1 MKNVPLL
8 EVKQISKSFSNQLVL
23 KEVTLELERGDV
35 YALVGGNGAGKSTLM
50 KILTGLY
57 SYDAG
62 EMYVK
67 GREQSFSNPA
77 EAHSNGIYLI
87 PQEPLIFPHMT
98 IEENICIG
106 IKAKKKELRKKVKDL
121 IKSLGWNIEL
131 SAIGSS
137 LSIAQ
142 QQLVEILR
150 GLIREAEILILDE
163 PTSTLTTHEIK
174 SLFVL
179 MKSLKEKGIGMI
191 YITHRFPEIFEI
203 ANKVAILRDGI
214 IVNQGDISD
223 YTYDMLMEGLLPK
236 DYKQEKKKEAPQ
248 ETIKHFQRVLEV
260 TNLSSDIFQ
269 NISLTVH
276 AGEIVGI
283 AGVVGSGR
291 TELAE
296 ALYGLRPV
304 LSGAILL
311 EGKSIAKYSTSRR
324 LDEGLVYVPEDRAGN
339 GIFSIASVKENITS
353 ASLHRLSTFFLNH
366 KKESALTKAYIS
378 KFRIAVPS
386 KAEKMTSLSGG
397 NQQKVVLAK
406 YLACEPTLIILDEPT
421 RGIDAKARLEV
432 YEAIQSLKQSGL
444 AILLISSDVEEIVQL
459 ANRVYVM
466 RNGEFVSHL
475 GKEEICIDEVT
486 RLAYG
491 GREGVTE

>member
-214 IVNQGDISD
+214 IVNQGNVSD

-304 LSGAILL
+304 RSGAILL
-311 EGKSIAKYSTSRR
+311 ERKSIAKYSTSRR

-339 GIFSIASVKENITS
+339 GIFSIASVEENITS

-386 KAEKMTSLSGG
+386 KDEKMTSLSGG

-475 GKEEICIDEVT
+475 GKEKICIDEVT

>member
-1 MKNVPLL
+1 MESVPLL
-8 EVKQISKSFSNQLVL
+8 QIKKMSKAFSNQLVL
-23 KEVTLELERGDV
+23 KEVNLQVERGDI

-57 SYDAG
+57 SYDSG

-67 GREQSFSNPA
+67 GMRQQFVNPK
-77 EAHSNGIYLI
+77 EAHRKGIYLI
-87 PQEPLIFPHMT
+87 PQEPLIFSHMT

-106 IKAKKKELRKKVKDL
+106 LKGHRKKLKAKVQQL
-121 IKSLGWNIEL
+121 IESLGWDIDFNEL
-131 SAIGSS
+131 GGS

-142 QQLVEILR
+142 QQLVEIIR

-163 PTSTLTTHEIK
+163 PTSTLTTHEMK

-179 MKSLKEKGIGMI
+179 LKSLQEKGIGMI

-203 ANKVAILRDGI
+203 ANKVAILRDGMI
-214 IVNQGDISD
+214 TNQGDVCN
-223 YTYDMLMEGLLPK
+223 YTYDILMEGLLPK
-236 DYKQEKKKEAPQ
+236 GYKQKEKKEVVQ
-248 ETIKHFQRVLEV
+248 ETERMKKILEV
-260 TNLSSDIFQ
+260 IDVNGHPFE

-283 AGVVGSGR
+283 AGIVGSGR

-296 ALYGLRPV
+296 AIFGLKSIQ
-304 LSGAILL
+304 SGSILL
-311 EGKSIAKYSTSRR
+311 EGKSIDTCSLHKR
-324 LDEGLVYVPEDRAGN
+324 LSEGLVYVPEDRARN
-339 GIFSIASVKENITS
+339 GIFSIASVTENMTA
-353 ASLHRLSTFFLNH
+353 ASLQQNNRYFINRE
-366 KKESALTKAYIS
+366 KESALVKSFIEQ
-378 KFRIAVPS
+378 FRIVVPNMNVEL
-386 KAEKMTSLSGG
+386 ASLSGG

-406 YLACEPTLIILDEPT
+406 YLACNPKIIILDEPT

-432 YEAIQSLKQSGL
+432 YETIEEMKREGL

-466 RNGEFVSHL
+466 RNGQFVSSL
-475 GKEEICIDEVT
+475 EKEQISADEVT

-491 GREGVTE
+491 GVTE

>member
-1 MKNVPLL
+1 MEKVPLL
-8 EVKQISKSFSNQLVL
+8 QVKKMSKAFSNQLVL
-23 KEVTLELERGDV
+23 KEVNLQVEHGDI

-57 SYDAG
+57 SYDSG

-67 GREQSFSNPA
+67 GKRQQFVNPK
-77 EAHSNGIYLI
+77 EAHQEGIYLI

-106 IKAKKKELRKKVKDL
+106 LKEKKKKLKVQIQQL
-121 IKSLGWNIEL
+121 IRSLGWDIDLNKL
-131 SAIGSS
+131 GGT

-142 QQLVEILR
+142 QQLVEIVR

-179 MKSLKEKGIGMI
+179 MKSLQEKGIGMI

-203 ANKVAILRDGI
+203 ANKVAILRDGM
-214 IVNQGDISD
+214 VVSQGDVCD

-236 DYKQEKKKEAPQ
+236 GYKQKEKIEVVQ
-248 ETIKHFQRVLEV
+248 ETAKTKKILEV
-260 TNLSSDIFQ
+260 VDINGHAFE
-269 NISLTVH
+269 NISFTVH
-276 AGEIVGI
+276 AGEVVGV
-283 AGVVGSGR
+283 AGIIGSGR

-296 ALYGLRPV
+296 AIFGLKAIK
-304 LSGAILL
+304 SGSILL
-311 EGKSIAKYSTSRR
+311 EGKSIDTCSLHKR
-324 LDEGLVYVPEDRAGN
+324 LSEGLVYVPEDRARN
-339 GIFSIASVKENITS
+339 GIFSIVSVKENVT
-353 ASLHRLSTFFLNH
+353 AACLQHNNRFFINRE
-366 KKESALTKAYIS
+366 KESALVRAFIE
-378 KFRIAVPS
+378 KFQIVVS
-386 KAEKMTSLSGG
+386 SMNEELTSLSGG

-406 YLACEPTLIILDEPT
+406 YLACNPKIIILDEPT

-432 YEAIQSLKQSGL
+432 YETIEKMKREGL

-466 RNGEFVSHL
+466 RNGQFVSHL
-475 GKEEICIDEVT
+475 EKEQISVEEVT

-491 GREGVTE
+491 GVME

>member
-1 MKNVPLL
+1 MEPISLL
-8 EVKQISKSFSNQLVL
+8 KVNQISKSFSDQIVL
-23 KEVTLELERGDV
+23 KGVNLELHCGEV

-57 SYDAG
+57 SYDSG

-67 GREQSFSNPA
+67 GKLQRFSNSA
-77 EAHSNGIYLI
+77 EAHCKGIYLI

-106 IKAKKKELRKKVKDL
+106 IKVQKTKLRSKLKDL
-121 IKSLGWNIEL
+121 IKNLGWDIQLNEM
-131 SAIGSS
+131 GGS

-179 MKSLKEKGIGMI
+179 IKDLKEKGIGMI
-191 YITHRFPEIFEI
+191 YITHRFPEVFEI
-203 ANKVAILRDGI
+203 ADKVAILRDGMI
-214 IVNQGDISD
+214 ISQGNTLD
-223 YTYDMLMEGLLPK
+223 YTYDMLMEGVSPK
-236 DYKQEKKKEAPQ
+236 GYKHEEKKEAPQ
-248 ETIKHFQRVLEV
+248 ETMNISKQVLEV
-260 TNLSSDIFQ
+260 THLSSYAFQ
-269 NISLTVH
+269 NISITVH
-276 AGEIVGI
+276 AGEVVGI

-296 ALYGLRPV
+296 AIFGLTPV

-311 EGKSIAKYSTSRR
+311 EGLPVTGYSTRRR
-324 LDEGLVYVPEDRAGN
+324 LDEGMVYVPEDRAKH
-339 GIFSIASVKENITS
+339 GIFSIATVKENVTS
-353 ASLHRLSTFFLNH
+353 ASLHQMSAFFLNR
-366 KKESALTKAYIS
+366 KKESVLTEGYIN
-378 KFRIAVPS
+378 KFRIVAS
-386 KAEKMTSLSGG
+386 NIDEKMTSLSGG

-406 YLACEPTLIILDEPT
+406 YLACEPKLIILDEPT

-432 YEAIQSLKQSGL
+432 YEVIRHLKQSGL
-444 AILLISSDVEEIVQL
+444 AILLISSDIEEIVQL

-466 RNGEFVSHL
+466 RNGTFVSHL
-475 GKEEICIDEVT
+475 EKGEVCIDEVT

-491 GREGVTE
+491 GREGITE

>member
-1 MKNVPLL
+1 MENVPLL
-8 EVKQISKSFSNQLVL
+8 QVKKMSKAFLNQLVL
-23 KEVTLELERGDV
+23 KEVNIQVERGDI

-57 SYDAG
+57 SYDDG
-62 EMYVK
+62 EIYVK
-67 GREQSFSNPA
+67 GTKQQFSNPS
-77 EAHSNGIYLI
+77 EAHRKGMYLI

-106 IKAKKKELRKKVKDL
+106 LTEKKKKLRVQIEQL
-121 IKSLGWNIEL
+121 INSLGWDIDLNEL
-131 SAIGSS
+131 GGS

-142 QQLVEILR
+142 QQLVEIVR

-179 MKSLKEKGIGMI
+179 MKSLQEKGIGMI

-203 ANKVAILRDGI
+203 ANKVAILRDGM
-214 IVNQGDISD
+214 IVSQGDVCD

-236 DYKQEKKKEAPQ
+236 GYKQKEKIEVEVVQ
-248 ETIKHFQRVLEV
+248 ETTRMKKILEV
-260 TNLSSDIFQ
+260 IDINGHAFE
-269 NISLTVH
+269 NISFTVH

-283 AGVVGSGR
+283 AGIVGSGR

-296 ALYGLRPV
+296 AIFGLKTV
-304 LSGAILL
+304 KTGSILL
-311 EGKSIAKYSTSRR
+311 DGKSIDTCSLHKR
-324 LDEGLVYVPEDRAGN
+324 LDEGLVYVPEDRARN
-339 GIFSIASVKENITS
+339 GIFSIASVKENIAA
-353 ASLHRLSTFFLNH
+353 ASLQQNNRFFINQE
-366 KKESALTKAYIS
+366 KESVLVNSFIEQ
-378 KFRIAVPS
+378 FRIVVQDMNEELA
-386 KAEKMTSLSGG
+386 SLSGG

-406 YLACEPTLIILDEPT
+406 YLACNPKVIILDEPT

-432 YEAIQSLKQSGL
+432 YETIEKMKREGL

-459 ANRVYVM
+459 VNRVYVM
-466 RNGEFVSHL
+466 RNGRFVSHME
-475 GKEEICIDEVT
+475 KEQLSVNEVT

-491 GREGVTE
+491 GVAE

>member
-1 MKNVPLL
+1 MENVPLL
-8 EVKQISKSFSNQLVL
+8 QVTKMSKSFADQLVL
-23 KEVTLELERGDV
+23 KEVNLQLERGDV

-50 KILTGLY
+50 KILTGLH
-57 SYDAG
+57 SYDSG
-62 EMYVK
+62 KMFVK
-67 GREQSFSNPA
+67 GEIQKFSNTA
-77 EAHSNGIYLI
+77 EAHQHGMYLI

-106 IKAKKKELRKKVKDL
+106 MKAKKKELRNKINKL
-121 IKSLGWNIEL
+121 LEELGWNIQL
-131 SAIGSS
+131 HDLGLS

-179 MKSLKEKGIGMI
+179 IKSLREKGIGMI

-203 ANKVAILRDGI
+203 ANKVAILRDGT
-214 IVNQGDISD
+214 IVSQGNVSS
-223 YTYDMLMEGLLPK
+223 YTYDLLMDGLLPK
-236 DYKQEKKKEAPQ
+236 GSRLEERKEIVHEEIEPS
-248 ETIKHFQRVLEV
+248 EIILDV
-260 TNLSSDIFQ
+260 TNASSYAFQ
-269 NISLTVH
+269 NVSLTVH
-276 AGEIVGI
+276 AGEVVGI
-283 AGVVGSGR
+283 AGIVGLGR

-296 ALYGLRPV
+296 SIFGLMP
-304 LSGAILL
+304 LKSGAVLL
-311 EGKSIAKYSTSRR
+311 EGTAITKYSVHKRIK
-324 LDEGLVYVPEDRAGN
+324 EGMVYVPEDRAGN
-339 GIFSIASVKENITS
+339 GIFANASVKDNITS
-353 ASLHRLSTFFLNH
+353 ASLNSMSSFFLNN
-366 KKESALTKAYIS
+366 KKESALSELYIKQFQIVVS
-378 KFRIAVPS
+378 HMN
-386 KAEKMTSLSGG
+386 EELTSLSGG

-406 YLACEPTLIILDEPT
+406 YLACNPKVIILDEPT

-432 YEAIQSLKQSGL
+432 YETILSLKRRGL
-444 AILLISSDVEEIVQL
+444 AIILISSDVEEIVQL

-475 GKEEICIDEVT
+475 EKKEISIDEVT

-491 GREGVTE
+491 RKGGVTE

>member
-214 IVNQGDISD
+214 IVNQGNVSD

-236 DYKQEKKKEAPQ
+236 DYKQEKKKEALQ

-353 ASLHRLSTFFLNH
+353 ASLHRLSFFFLNH
-366 KKESALTKAYIS
+366 KKESALTKVYIS

-386 KAEKMTSLSGG
+386 KDEKMTSLSGG